1 MPGYPV
7 AVGHSEIELHVKN
20 SRFIGR
26 AGTAASVD
34 EAKAFIADIRQ
45 RFPDASHHCYA
56 FAAGY
61 GATVTHGMSD
71 DGEPSGT
78 AGRPML
84 AVVQGADIGDV
95 VVVATRYFGGTK
107 LGTGGLVKAYTET
120 AQAALADLRVELKV
134 DTVLLRVVLHYDSYA
149 PCRKRIE
156 DLGGVVEDE
165 EYAASVVLLVRAEVE
180 IVDSLRSALGDMTAG
195 RALVDPVG

>member
-1 MPGYPV
+1 
-7 AVGHSEIELHVKN
+7 
-20 SRFIGR
+20 
-26 AGTAASVD
+26 
-34 EAKAFIADIRQ
+34 
-45 RFPDASHHCYA
+45 
-56 FAAGY
+56 
-61 GATVTHGMSD
+61 MSD

-120 AQAALADLRVELKV
+120 AQAALAAVPVERKV
-134 DTVLLRVVLHYDSYA
+134 ETELLSINLGYDSYA

-156 DLGGVVEDE
+156 ELGGLVENE
-165 EYAASVVLLVRAEVE
+165 AFETSVVLQVRVE
-180 IVDSLRSALGDMTAG
+180 IKIVDDMRRALADMTAG
-195 RALVDPVG
+195 RALVEKIS

>member
-7 AVGHSEIELHVKN
+7 PIAEAEIELRCKN
-20 SRFIGR
+20 SRFIGT
-26 AGTAASVD
+26 AAPAASVE
-34 EAKAFIADIRQ
+34 EAKAHIESMRQ

-56 FAAGY
+56 FAVGY
-61 GATVTHGMSD
+61 GATVAHGMSD

-84 AVVQGADIGDV
+84 AVVRGADLGDV

-120 AQAALADLRVELKV
+120 AQAALAAVEREDKVETIGVSVELGYEAYEV
-134 DTVLLRVVLHYDSYA
+134 
-149 PCRKRIE
+149 CKRYTAA
-156 DLGGVVEDE
+156 LGGQIESEDFG
-165 EYAASVVLLVRAEVE
+165 AHVA
-180 IVDSLRSALGDMTAG
+180 LRLRLDQERFDELCTTLKDATSG
-195 RALVDPVG
+195 RAQVGRIG

>member
-1 MPGYPV
+1 MLGYPI
-7 AVGHSEIELHVKN
+7 AVGEAEVELRFKN
-20 SRFIGR
+20 SRFIGCVGQ
-26 AGTAASVD
+26 ATSVE
-34 EAKAFIADIRQ
+34 EAKAFIAVVRDRY
-45 RFPDASHHCYA
+45 PDASHHCYA

-120 AQAALADLRVELKV
+120 AQAALAAVPVERKV
-134 DTVLLRVVLHYDSYA
+134 ETELLSINLGYDSYA

-156 DLGGVVEDE
+156 ELGGLVENE
-165 EYAASVVLLVRAEVE
+165 AFETSVVLQVRAEIK
-180 IVDSLRSALGDMTAG
+180 IVDDMRRTLADMTAG
-195 RALVDPVG
+195 RALVEKIS